1 MTEEESKDN
10 QNKNQNDSLT
20 EQIQNDKENQDN
32 SQANNEDGEALSSE
46 KIIENLK
53 IEIDELKD
61 HRLRAVAE
69 LDNFRKRSEKD
80 QSDALK
86 YSISNFAKE
95 VVSIMD
101 NIERAKSSIN
111 QDKKEEKSIKS
122 VLEGIDLIHQSIVS
136 VFEKFAIKKIDSINQ
151 KFDHNFHQAMMEV
164 ERDDCEPGIVV
175 QELIPGYTIH
185 DRLLRPAM
193 VGVSKQ
199 TDQKTDISRE
209 KPSK

>member
-10 QNKNQNDSLT
+10 QNKHQNDSLT

-136 VFEKFAIKKIDSINQ
+136 VFEKFGIKKIDSINQ

>member
-32 SQANNEDGEALSSE
+32 NQENNEDKETLSSE

-136 VFEKFAIKKIDSINQ
+136 VFEKFGIKKIDSINQ

>member
-32 SQANNEDGEALSSE
+32 NQENNEDKETLSSE

-111 QDKKEEKSIKS
+111 QDKKEEKSI
-122 VLEGIDLIHQSIVS
+122 
-136 VFEKFAIKKIDSINQ
+136 
-151 KFDHNFHQAMMEV
+151 
-164 ERDDCEPGIVV
+164 
-175 QELIPGYTIH
+175 
-185 DRLLRPAM
+185 
-193 VGVSKQ
+193 
-199 TDQKTDISRE
+199 
-209 KPSK
+209 

>member
-10 QNKNQNDSLT
+10 QNKHQNDSLT

-32 SQANNEDGEALSSE
+32 NQANNEDKETLSSE

-136 VFEKFAIKKIDSINQ
+136 VFEKFGIKKIDSINQ